1 MYDMKYTKFKI
12 VSLICII
19 LTFEILSVLTLVLD
33 GWLICKL
40 IESENYIPV
49 FIMIAVAPLFISIVV
64 VTNIILFTELLKGI
78 HEERDYY
85 NC

>member
-19 LTFEILSVLTLVLD
+19 LTFEVLSVLALVLD

-64 VTNIILFTELLKGI
+64 VTNIILFTELLKDI